1 MTRHSH
7 TTDVYVKLFMLRDV
21 RAGRTDGGGLAA
33 GPGFLTAGDADGSQ
47 WLSSSSKLYFS
58 PLFELVDL
66 RLSRLTLGSQD
77 PSSPNLLLRPNPDPL
92 G

>member
-47 WLSSSSKLYFS
+47 WLSSSSKLYF
-58 PLFELVDL
+58 
-66 RLSRLTLGSQD
+66 
-77 PSSPNLLLRPNPDPL
+77 
-92 G
+92 